1 MSAAGAFDAHFHII
15 DHAFPVVENNG
26 FLPGQFAVSD
36 YTERTR
42 ELGIVG
48 TNAEKLYGVTTERE
62 PR

>member
-1 MSAAGAFDAHFHII
+1 MSAAMVFDAHFHII

-26 FLPGQFAVSD
+26 FLPGKSAMPD

-42 ELGIVG
+42 GLGIVG